1 MYSTARDAS
10 SAISN
15 LGKPLTF
22 AGAIATV
29 RAANKLSNVTGVHF
43 GDAARGIDFWLL
55 FLMQLAVFGGGVA
68 DNQNLALIFESEG
81 DPAASGLGVALFSL
95 ASTLSRVSVG
105 VLSDRYS
112 ETLSR
117 FGWLIIVAFL
127 GVVGQVLLSVMSAPL
142 ILAGT
147 FVLGLSFGSFFTLVV
162 PVVNEM
168 YGQRQVSKSRAAIGP
183 PPRPQKPRRIPPKHA
198 LPCAHTSHPSSVR
211 KNVALRSLV

>member
-1 MYSTARDAS
+1 MS
-10 SAISN
+10 SH
-15 LGKPLTF
+15 P
-22 AGAIATV
+22 V
-29 RAANKLSNVTGVHF
+29 
-43 GDAARGIDFWLL
+43 WCLL
-55 FLMQLAVFGGGVA
+55 FGGGVA

-147 FVLGLSFGSFFTLVV
+147 FVCVTGFQPAPLSSHV
-162 PVVNEM
+162 PCVTCLASAD
-168 YGQRQVSKSRAAIGP
+168 R
-183 PPRPQKPRRIPPKHA
+183 
-198 LPCAHTSHPSSVR
+198 
-211 KNVALRSLV
+211 